1 LKKPILKKKYI
12 WEEIGFP
19 TKKNRSSDK
28 TGEKRFSCHVA
39 GSVLQGIP
47 MGTKKNSDHPGHR
60 AGGPAEKAKG
70 KAQHGKRVPSA
81 SNNATLI
88 EAQVIKIAEKIKGGE
103 VRLDRIRFIM
113 SLLDS
118 DAYTIDPDEIA
129 RKMLG
134 EIW

>member
-1 LKKPILKKKYI
+1 LKKPVFEKKCI

-19 TKKNRSSDK
+19 TKKSRSADI

-47 MGTKKNSDHPGHR
+47 MGTKKSSDHPGHR

-70 KAQHGKRVPSA
+70 KARHGKRITSA
-81 SNNATLI
+81 SSNATLI
-88 EAQVIKIAEKIKGGE
+88 TAQVIKIAGKIKSGE
-103 VRLDRIRFIM
+103 VRPDRIRFIR

-129 RKMLG
+129 RKML
-134 EIW
+134 EENW